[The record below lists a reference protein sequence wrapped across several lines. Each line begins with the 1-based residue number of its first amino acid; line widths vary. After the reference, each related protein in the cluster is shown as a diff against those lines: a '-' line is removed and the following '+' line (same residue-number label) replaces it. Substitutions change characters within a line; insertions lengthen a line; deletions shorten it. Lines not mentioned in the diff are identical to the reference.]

1 MKPQLLLLHG
11 ALGAASQFIQL
22 KERLAVNFEIAI
34 IDFSGH
40 GQNDV
45 YSGDFNINLFC
56 FDILEYLAYS
66 NIPAVYIFG
75 YSMGG
80 FVALNFA
87 LQHPDKVKGI
97 ITLATKF
104 NWTKEIAEKE
114 AGFLVPEKIKQK
126 VPAFANHLQQ
136 LHGNKWESLV
146 QQTSNLLLSL
156 GLNNPLTTFQLK
168 QIKCKVL
175 IALGDADKMVSLSET
190 ETAQLAISNS
200 TLLLLHSTP
209 HPWEQ
214 VNPVLITNVIDD
226 FLSSEKRIGEG
237 LD

>member
-11 ALGAASQFIQL
+11 ALGAASQFIQI
-22 KERLAVNFEIAI
+22 KERLAVNFEISLL
-34 IDFSGH
+34 DFSGH
-40 GQNDV
+40 GQKEI
-45 YSGDFNINLFC
+45 SEGELSLSLFC
-56 FDILEYLAYS
+56 TDVLSYLEKS
-66 NIPAVYIFG
+66 NIPEVYIFG

-87 LQHPDKVKGI
+87 LLHPNKVKGI

-104 NWTKEIAEKE
+104 DWTKESAERE
-114 AGFLVPEKIKQK
+114 AGFLIPEKIKLK
-126 VPAFANHLQQ
+126 VPAFAKHLQQ

-146 QQTSNLLLSL
+146 QQTSNLLKSL
-156 GLNNPLTTFQLK
+156 GVNNPLTTFQLQ

-190 ETAQLAISNS
+190 ETAQRSISNS
-200 TLLLLHSTP
+200 TLLLLPSTP

-214 VNPVLITNVIDD
+214 VNPQLIAAALED
-226 FLSSEKRIGEG
+226 FLSSEKKLENP
-237 LD
+237 